1 MSDDPRLLGEKNSN
15 MDLPAG
21 WTYATLGEL
30 TEKLVDGSHNPP
42 PKSNTGQPMLSA
54 RNISDGKVVFDE
66 YRLIDVADFALE
78 DRRTRVTAGDVLL
91 TIVGTIGRS
100 AVVSAGTPEFTLQRS
115 VAVLTPNSAIQSEVL
130 SHYFQSPSVQQWFEA
145 NAKGT
150 AQKGVYLGMLSKLAI
165 PVPPRREQGRMVE
178 KIEQLLSRTR
188 RGRNELARVPVLISR
203 YKQRIL
209 ALAFSGKLTEPWRT
223 ANGKPEPVE
232 VNLSDVAK
240 GFTYGSS
247 AKSAPTGKIPVL
259 RMGNIQDGRLD
270 WENLVYTSDNAE
282 IAKYTLVPGD
292 IMFNRTNSP
301 ELVGKTAL
309 YRGEFPAIY
318 AGYLIRIQCKD
329 RILPEFLTYLLNSPA
344 GRAYCWAVKTDG
356 VSQSNINAK
365 KIAAFRFALPQL
377 EEQAEIVRRIDS
389 AFGWLDRLAEDHANA
404 AKLLPKLDRSILAK
418 AFRGELVPQDP
429 SDEPANMLLERIAG
443 ERKGAPRQGR
453 GPLRN
458 QVGPTA
464 RMPQVTPATAASGTP
479 PRASSEALK
488 DSSMSKSRQD
498 PDVMGQPYLAKIL
511 RKQLSAGSVDAL
523 FKAAD
528 LPVADFYKQL
538 AWEIENR
545 HIRDEEDGLEA
556 A

>member
-1 MSDDPRLLGEKNSN
+1 MSDQPSLSSEYRSTTT
-15 MDLPAG
+15 LPAG
-21 WTYATLGEL
+21 WTYSTLGEL
-30 TEKLVDGSHNPP
+30 ANKLVDGSHNPP
-42 PKSNTGQPMLSA
+42 AKSSTGRPMLSA
-54 RNISDGKVVFDE
+54 RNISDGKIVFDE
-66 YRLIDVADFALE
+66 YRLIDLSAFALE

-100 AVVSAGTPEFTLQRS
+100 AVVPDGTDEFTLQRS
-115 VAVLTPNSAIQSEVL
+115 VAVMTPNSAIQSEIL
-130 SHYFQSPSVQQWFEA
+130 SHYFQSPRVQQWFEA

-165 PVPPRREQGRMVE
+165 PVPPRREQGRIVE
-178 KIEQLLSRTR
+178 KIEQLLTRTR
-188 RGRNELARVPVLISR
+188 RGRAELARVSVLISR

-209 ALAFSGKLTEPWRT
+209 ALAFSGDLTAPWRT
-223 ANGKPEPVE
+223 ANSALEPVE
-232 VNLSDVAK
+232 VNLSDVAT
-240 GFTYGSS
+240 GLSYGSS
-247 AKSAPTGKIPVL
+247 AKSAPTGRIPVL

-270 WENLVYTSDNAE
+270 WDNLVYTSDRAE
-282 IAKYTLVPGD
+282 IDKYTLVPGD
-292 IMFNRTNSP
+292 ILFNRTNSP

-318 AGYLIRIQCKD
+318 AGYLIRIQCTE
-329 RILPEFLTYLLNSPA
+329 RILPEFLTYCLNSPL
-344 GRAYCWAVKTDG
+344 GRAYCWEVKTDG

-365 KIAAFRFALPQL
+365 KIGAFRFLLPQL

-389 AFGWLDRLAEDHANA
+389 AFDWLDRLAEDHAKA
-404 AKLLPKLDRSILAK
+404 ANLLPKLDRSILAK

-429 SDEPANMLLERIAG
+429 NDEPARMLLERIAG
-443 ERKGAPRQGR
+443 EREGAPRQARGR
-453 GPLRN
+453 LPK

-464 RMPQVTPATAASGTP
+464 RMPQATP
-479 PRASSEALK
+479 PTASSGKPPSASPEALK
-488 DSSMSKSRQD
+488 DSSMSKSRYD

-511 RKQLSAGSVDAL
+511 RKHPSAGSVDAL

-538 AWEIENR
+538 AWEIEN
-545 HIRDEEDGLEA
+545 HHVRDKHDKLEA